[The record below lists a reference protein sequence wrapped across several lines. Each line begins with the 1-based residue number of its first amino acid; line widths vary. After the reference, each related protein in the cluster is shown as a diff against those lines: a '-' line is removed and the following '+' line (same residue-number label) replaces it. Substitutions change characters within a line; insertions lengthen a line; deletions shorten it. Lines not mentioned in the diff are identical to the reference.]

1 MINWHTEKRKL
12 KDLKPAKYNP
22 NEMSESELG
31 YLRQSLEKFGYVETI
46 DINLDNTVIGGHQRL
61 KVLTEL
67 GYDEAEVR
75 VPDRKLNEA
84 EEKEL
89 NLSLNKFKGQIIH
102 DMLLEHFEPE
112 ILENVGYDLVDLGI
126 EVPDIESVVD
136 INESMN
142 FIIKCEDQQ
151 QLEDLKKRLRTDT
164 AKMDYHKFIAILN
177 YAK

>member
-1 MINWHTEKRKL
+1 
-12 KDLKPAKYNP
+12 
-22 NEMSESELG
+22 
-31 YLRQSLEKFGYVETI
+31 
-46 DINLDNTVIGGHQRL
+46 
-61 KVLTEL
+61 
-67 GYDEAEVR
+67 
-75 VPDRKLNEA
+75 
-84 EEKEL
+84 
-89 NLSLNKFKGQIIH
+89 
-102 DMLLEHFEPE
+102 MLLEHFEPE